1 MKPLFSK
8 LRIFA
13 PGILWLAS
21 ALSLAQPWPAKPV
34 RIVTNEPGAGLDFSA
49 RLIAQGLTER
59 LKQQVIVENRGGAG
73 GIIAGELVARAA
85 PDGYTLIFYS
95 NGLWTLPLMQ
105 KAPFDPL
112 KDFAPITLAVTSPSI
127 LVAHPSLPVK
137 SVRELLAL
145 ARARRGEL
153 NYASG
158 GNGAPTH
165 LAAELFKLMA
175 GVELVHIPYKGSG
188 PALNAL
194 LGGEA
199 HLMFTVA
206 NGGLPHVKSGRLR
219 GLAVTS
225 AQPSALLPGLPTV
238 ASAGLAG
245 YEAATMQ
252 ALFAP
257 ARTPEAIIQLL
268 NQETLRVIQSP
279 EIRERFFNAATE
291 VVGSSPEQLRAAVTA
306 DMEKT
311 ARVIKT
317 AGIRAN

>member
-1 MKPLFSK
+1 MKPLFCK
-8 LRIFA
+8 LRIGA
-13 PGILWLAS
+13 IGILCLGS
-21 ALSLAQPWPAKPV
+21 ALALAQPWPAKPV

-59 LKQQVIVENRGGAG
+59 FKQQVIVENRGGAG
-73 GIIAGELVARAA
+73 GIIAGEMVARAA

-112 KDFAPITLAVTSPSI
+112 KDFAPVTLAVTSPSI
-127 LVAHPSLPVK
+127 LVAHPSLPVR

-175 GVELVHIPYKGSG
+175 GIEIVHIPYKGSG

-257 ARTPEAIIQLL
+257 ARTPEPIIQLL
-268 NQETLRVIQSP
+268 NQETLRVIQSL
-279 EIRERFFNAATE
+279 EMRERFFNAATE